1 MHSFAADCIQTK
13 LENSIRKEMEFRI
26 FAPFQNCDM
35 NAETDF
41 DRRTKHTLTI
51 KSGWVEWD
59 FELVLLFTTN
69 GKRKNN
75 GSALK
80 LLLIQM
86 AKNVRCNF
94 TALESAFNHAAI
106 SPERKL
112 LIEMK
117 QFWWFLAVCPTSSSS
132 SSSSVES
139 FWFAL
144 EWRVNPI
151 RLSCCVAPQLNRKPI

>member
-1 MHSFAADCIQTK
+1 MQKPILID
-13 LENSIRKEMEFRI
+13 
-26 FAPFQNCDM
+26 APSTRSQLNL
-35 NAETDF
+35 AE
-41 DRRTKHTLTI
+41 
-51 KSGWVEWD
+51 

-117 QFWWFLAVCPTSSSS
+117 QF
-132 SSSSVES
+132 
-139 FWFAL
+139 
-144 EWRVNPI
+144 
-151 RLSCCVAPQLNRKPI
+151 